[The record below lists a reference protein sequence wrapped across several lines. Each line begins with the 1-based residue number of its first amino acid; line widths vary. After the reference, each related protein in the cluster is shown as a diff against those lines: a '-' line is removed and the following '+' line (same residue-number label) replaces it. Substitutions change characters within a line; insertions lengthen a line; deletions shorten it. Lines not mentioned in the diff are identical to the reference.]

1 MGADAGAGGD
11 ENGTG
16 SGLRRERYESWEERW
31 IEAVLVVAG
40 DC

>member
-16 SGLRRERYESWEERW
+16 SGLRRERYES
-31 IEAVLVVAG
+31 
-40 DC
+40 